1 MDRVLPQSNYYFLS
15 FFYSLVGGIVNC
27 PVINHMYKAI
37 KGQGAYLNDNSQKL
51 QTSGRKYLK
60 DAMVLLEMPTGER
73 GIRNIIL
80 ICHDFYF
87 HVYLYLF

>member
-1 MDRVLPQSNYYFLS
+1 MDRVLPQSSYYFLS

-51 QTSGRKYLK
+51 QTSGRKHLK
-60 DAMVLLEMPTGER
+60 DAMVLLEMPTGE
-73 GIRNIIL
+73 IET
-80 ICHDFYF
+80 
-87 HVYLYLF
+87 